1 MDILTDQATRLLEFH
16 ICYIELKIYLYCS
29 SKLNNNVRMSESVSR
44 KGRPGDNWEIS
55 ISSPT
60 NLEVDPG
67 LERENQKLSPRPQEG
82 GAVENIS
89 TDECWLINIK
99 APATLSINRGEAD
112 TEGNQVDRESFCYS
126 NFLLAFVYNTNTMQC
141 NVTNMA
147 MFTI

>member
-1 MDILTDQATRLLEFH
+1 
-16 ICYIELKIYLYCS
+16 
-29 SKLNNNVRMSESVSR
+29 MSDTR

-82 GAVENIS
+82 GSVENIN

-99 APATLSINRGEAD
+99 APATLSINRGEVD
-112 TEGNQVDRESFCYS
+112 TEGNQVGVFFLSLIPEIGFC
-126 NFLLAFVYNTNTMQC
+126 V
-141 NVTNMA
+141 
-147 MFTI
+147 

>member
-1 MDILTDQATRLLEFH
+1 
-16 ICYIELKIYLYCS
+16 
-29 SKLNNNVRMSESVSR
+29 MSEAR

-82 GAVENIS
+82 GSVENIS

-112 TEGNQVDRESFCYS
+112 TEGNQVHRSDYTQRV
-126 NFLLAFVYNTNTMQC
+126 FLLLSLLSLFIGFLSYSMSL
-141 NVTNMA
+141 
-147 MFTI
+147 I

>member
-1 MDILTDQATRLLEFH
+1 
-16 ICYIELKIYLYCS
+16 
-29 SKLNNNVRMSESVSR
+29 MSESVSR

-82 GAVENIS
+82 GSVENIS

-99 APATLSINRGEAD
+99 APATLSINRGDAD
-112 TEGNQVDRESFCYS
+112 TEGNQVS
-126 NFLLAFVYNTNTMQC
+126 NIYLHRIHSIV
-141 NVTNMA
+141 NVNILT
-147 MFTI
+147 TGVS

>member
-1 MDILTDQATRLLEFH
+1 
-16 ICYIELKIYLYCS
+16 
-29 SKLNNNVRMSESVSR
+29 MSESVSR

-82 GAVENIS
+82 GSVENIS

-99 APATLSINRGEAD
+99 APATLSINRGDAD
-112 TEGNQVDRESFCYS
+112 TEGNQVGYDTDNNENYIC
-126 NFLLAFVYNTNTMQC
+126 TTMYEDIYISC
-141 NVTNMA
+141 
-147 MFTI
+147 